1 MNGRVKAKD
10 TTPVFDVRHICT
22 YLLLTRVYVQEQYFW
37 LVRCMVLEMDNKGA
51 VDLANSWSVGGRTRH
66 VDVRIHYVRELK
78 EAGMLLIKWVPG
90 PQNDADMHTKNV
102 PNPLFEN
109 FGRVYFGEDEYYVAS
124 DTPER
129 EGVGS

>member
-1 MNGRVKAKD
+1 
-10 TTPVFDVRHICT
+10 
-22 YLLLTRVYVQEQYFW
+22 
-37 LVRCMVLEMDNKGA
+37 MVLEMDNQGA
-51 VDLANSWSVGGRTRH
+51 VDLANGWSVGGRTRH
-66 VDVRIHYVRELK
+66 VDVRIHYIRELK
-78 EAGMLLIKWVPG
+78 EPGMLLIKWVPG

-109 FGRVYFGEDEYYVAS
+109 FGRVYFGKDEYYVAS

>member
-1 MNGRVKAKD
+1 
-10 TTPVFDVRHICT
+10 
-22 YLLLTRVYVQEQYFW
+22 
-37 LVRCMVLEMDNKGA
+37 
-51 VDLANSWSVGGRTRH
+51 
-66 VDVRIHYVRELK
+66 VRIHYVRELK

-102 PNPLFEN
+102 PNPLFKKN
-109 FGRVYFGEDEYYVAS
+109 LRVYFGEGKYYVAS